1 MKKLLFIFVLVA
13 AFVACS
19 DDDNG
24 GDDKKMPI
32 ENLVI
37 PTGMQTAGENVIL
50 AGNGFAKNCK
60 IQLRA
65 DGSETLVDVVVTS
78 VTEGSLTFTSPEN
91 AEGKYMV
98 ILTQGGKT
106 YELGEVT
113 FETKIVVGEGSSA
126 YGLVYD
132 EDDNLAICAVD
143 VTGKALGEVLFTLD
157 NPDLQV
163 DGIVADNH
171 GKIYYKTI
179 LVYYD
184 EETKTMVNEHAVY
197 YYDTKTRQGDN
208 LDWANAEKCFSL
220 GTDGEKL
227 YALIADKGTDNI
239 SLVSVSSTGS
249 ETVLHTYSNII
260 GLSFNRLYTIGGT
273 FVCDGNYG
281 FCGLRIDQGSEISNC
296 GFGFSMTQ
304 DEVAKK
310 YSNQSAVYSYQKV
323 GDTWYE
329 FNCVA
334 VDEDEGVYE
343 TSVFSFTDA
352 ASWESVK
359 NNPTPVT
366 KLDYD
371 FTYAVYDA
379 VSHLIYGMS
388 DEGYSIVSFNPQDN
402 SVFAKWVET
411 GCDGLFVI
419 PE

>member
-1 MKKLLFIFVLVA
+1 MKKLLFIFVLMA

-19 DDDNG
+19 DDDND
-24 GDDKKMPI
+24 GDDNKMPI

-37 PTGMQTAGENVIL
+37 PTGEQTAGESVIL
-50 AGNGFAKNCK
+50 AGNGFARNCK

-65 DGSETLVDVVVTS
+65 EGSETLLDTEVTDVS
-78 VTEGSLTFTSPEN
+78 EGSLTFKSPDKI
-91 AEGKYMV
+91 EGKYAV
-98 ILTQGGKT
+98 ILTQGGKS
-106 YELGEVT
+106 YELGMVT
-113 FETKIVVGEGSSA
+113 FGAKIVVGEGSSA

-132 EDDNLAICAVD
+132 EDDNLVICAVD
-143 VTGKALGEVLFTLD
+143 VVGKALGEVLFTLD

-163 DGIVADNH
+163 DGLVADNH
-171 GKIYYKTI
+171 GKVYYKTI

-184 EETKTMVNEHAVY
+184 DVNETMVNEHAVY
-197 YYDTKTRQGDN
+197 YYDTKTRQGGN

-227 YALIADKGTDNI
+227 YALTADKDTDKI
-239 SLVSVSSTGS
+239 SLVSLSSTGS
-249 ETVLHTYSNII
+249 ETVLHTYSNMI
-260 GLSFNRLYTIGGT
+260 GVSFSRLYTIGGT
-273 FVCDGNYG
+273 FTCDGNYG
-281 FCGLRIDQGSEISNC
+281 FCGLRVDQGDGVSNY

-304 DEVAKK
+304 NEMAKK
-310 YSNQSAVYSYQKV
+310 YSNQNAVYSYQKV

-329 FNCVA
+329 FNCVPVNA
-334 VDEDEGVYE
+334 DEGVYE

-359 NNPTPVT
+359 NNPTPVI

-371 FTYAVYDA
+371 FAGAVYDP

-402 SVFAKWVET
+402 SVFAKWIET